1 MKSTYLPNDEQIA
14 RIKKEIDLLK
24 MQQELEAIKQK
35 QSGAT
40 QSTKP
45 QNSQSYES
53 QNLQIQ
59 DSRNV
64 NQSTQRQGTQRQDSQ
79 PKEYRVSNYGTP
91 SSRSGAFIGVEVGYG
106 EAKLDAS
113 MPSLN
118 ATETNGGVNWGV
130 TLGYNYFLT
139 NYFGARIYASANAQ
153 FIRFSKAMATLMAT
167 NYNIMTIAWGGNVDL
182 IANFVAMRN
191 FDFGVYAG
199 VFIGANSYINRD
211 LYDLEI
217 KGFNPQYTCFDIGLN
232 VGLRTMIDK
241 NIGIEI
247 SARVPFIKSKILDNA
262 PAANLITG
270 AMGTFSISGKQI
282 YNVNARFLYV
292 F

>member
-24 MQQELEAIKQK
+24 MRQELESIKQR

-40 QSTKP
+40 QSSKP
-45 QNSQSYES
+45 QNPQNYES
-53 QNLQIQ
+53 QYLQIQ
-59 DSRNV
+59 DSRNSGA
-64 NQSTQRQGTQRQDSQ
+64 NQSPQRQDSK
-79 PKEYRVSNYGTP
+79 PKEYKVSNNGTP

-153 FIRFSKAMATLMAT
+153 LIRFDKAMTALMAS
-167 NYNIMTIAWGGNVDL
+167 NHNIMSIAWGGNADL
-182 IANFVAMRN
+182 IVNFVATKN

-270 AMGTFSISGKQI
+270 AMGTFSISGKQN
-282 YNVNARFLYV
+282 YNVNARFLYM

>member
-24 MQQELEAIKQK
+24 MRQELDGIKQR
-35 QSGAT
+35 QSGVT
-40 QSTKP
+40 QSAKP
-45 QNSQSYES
+45 QNPQNYES
-53 QNLQIQ
+53 QYLQIQ
-59 DSRNV
+59 DSRNNGT
-64 NQSTQRQGTQRQDSQ
+64 NQSTQRQDSQ
-79 PKEYRVSNYGTP
+79 QYRVSNNGTP
-91 SSRSGAFIGVEVGYG
+91 SSRSGVFMGVDVGYG
-106 EAKLDAS
+106 NAKLEAS
-113 MPSLN
+113 MLGIS
-118 ATETNGGVNWGV
+118 ADEANGGVNWGV

-139 NYFGARIYASANAQ
+139 NYFGVRIYASANAQ
-153 FIRFSKAMATLMAT
+153 LIRFDKAMTALMAS
-167 NYNIMTIAWGGNVDL
+167 NHNIMSIAWGGNADL
-182 IANFVAMRN
+182 IVNFVATKN

-270 AMGTFSISGKQI
+270 AMGTFSISGKQN
-282 YNVNARFLYV
+282 YNVNARFLYM